1 MGLIYL
7 AGPMRYSYILCYI
20 GRANII
26 TVLIKIRESKVP
38 QLSPWQHYQ
47 KDLTRDDFSHDPAQE
62 IAVKALQRVY
72 EDLTASQEPNSVIAK
87 LFAVIGLTPAPVPTK
102 GLYLW
107 GGVGRGKT
115 YLMDTF
121 YDALPGSQKL
131 RAHFHHFMY
140 QLHLNLDELKGTRDP
155 LFVIAKK
162 MAAKYRVI
170 CFDEFFV
177 SDITDAMLL
186 GTLFQALFKE
196 GVVLVATSNI
206 IPDDLYKNGLQRA
219 RFLPAIAL
227 INQHCEVLNVDSG
240 IDYRLRTLEQAEI
253 YHYPLDAQ
261 ADTNLLHYFHQLT
274 PEAEVST
281 EAIEVEGRVIQIR
294 QQAQGVL
301 LVGFRALCDGP
312 RSQRDYMELARIY
325 HTVLISDIE
334 QMGAF
339 LTGDD
344 IARRFLAMVDEF
356 YERNVK
362 LIVSAQVPLENIYVD
377 GLLSFEFRRCCSR
390 LIEMQSHDYL
400 KTEHLP

>member
-1 MGLIYL
+1 M
-7 AGPMRYSYILCYI
+7 S
-20 GRANII
+20 
-26 TVLIKIRESKVP
+26 

-47 KDLTRDDFSHDPAQE
+47 QDLTREGFSHDPAQE
-62 IAVKALQRVY
+62 MAVKALQRVY
-72 EDLTASQEPNSVIAK
+72 EDLTAVEESSSLFGKLINSLGFK
-87 LFAVIGLTPAPVPTK
+87 AVQVAPK

-121 YDALPGSQKL
+121 YDALPGNQKL
-131 RAHFHHFMY
+131 RAHFHRFMH
-140 QLHLNLDELKGTRDP
+140 QLHLDLDTLKGTRDP
-155 LFVIAKK
+155 LIVIAKQ

-253 YHYPLDAQ
+253 YHHPLDEQ
-261 ADTNLLHYFHQLT
+261 ADTNLLRYFRQLA
-274 PEAEVST
+274 PEAEVSSDV
-281 EAIEVEGRVIQIR
+281 IEIEGREIHIR

-301 LVGFRALCDGP
+301 LADFRALCDGP
-312 RSQRDYMELARIY
+312 RSQRDYMELARLY
-325 HTVLISDIE
+325 HTVLVSGIE

-362 LIVSAQVPLENIYVD
+362 LIVSAQVPLEDIYAD
-377 GLLSFEFRRCCSR
+377 GLLSFEFRRCRSR
-390 LIEMQSHDYL
+390 LIEMQSYDYL
-400 KTEHLP
+400 KSEHLP